1 MRFSRYVRSL
11 GLSGVVS
18 GLVVVACAPL
28 QIPSSGH
35 LARSS
40 QKPPELPAGLAFVRL
55 PALPPKPNLQESP
68 TELLSAVVSDVPVKT
83 FLFALARDSNINIDI
98 DPTITGRVTL
108 NAKNQ
113 TLMQILERVVAQAP
127 VRYEVHGRDIRVLA
141 DTPYMHHYTVDYVNL
156 RRQLTDDVAITSEL
170 GTGSI
175 GGNIMGGNRSTT
187 SIKGT
192 TDNYFW
198 DSLLQN
204 TCMVVTSI
212 HAKNQEEEK
221 DRRDASLREER
232 LNIALS
238 LLRGAQTA
246 HPTAGTTAMTSPRNG
261 DASSNNPVDLTSM
274 GTSRRHISSS
284 PLSHSSVHTTNTADL
299 MHYVLQGS
307 DESSRIGGRTTVQEA
322 TSGHSP
328 PMGTAG
334 GTAGIS
340 TPSTTMTC
348 TATGTAYGTGRPSST
363 QPQVFANRE
372 AGLLSVYSTE
382 KGHVAVRQFL
392 DQIMSRAKQQVL
404 IEATVVEVLLSRNA
418 QQGINWSYLANP
430 STGKGFTF
438 QQGPVGTG
446 LLGTQEASLLRLDF
460 RGNSL
465 TSAITALES
474 FGDVRV
480 LSSPKLAVLNNQAAT
495 LKVVDNYVY
504 ITITFTPGTRTV
516 GANGN
521 MVLTSP
527 DAYTSTIN
535 TVPVGLMMTVMP
547 QIAENGQVT
556 LNVRPT
562 ITRVI
567 REITDPNPALL
578 NASIPIINKIP
589 VIQSREMESLLRIQ
603 SGDIAVLGGLM
614 QDNMSRGTDGLPG
627 LSQVPGIGSLFSQT
641 NDTRNKSELVIFLRP
656 VVVQDPSMR
665 PQGEHLKSF
674 LPDDSFFE
682 RPNPLQ
688 RGTVAPS
695 VLFPK
700 GSR

>member
-1 MRFSRYVRSL
+1 MRFSHRIRRL
-11 GLSGVVS
+11 GWAGVVS
-18 GLVVVACAPL
+18 GLSVVACTPL

-35 LARSS
+35 LTRSV
-40 QKPPELPAGLAFVRL
+40 QKPSDIPAGLTFVRL
-55 PALPPKPNLQESP
+55 PALPPKPDLQENP
-68 TELLSAVVSDVPVKT
+68 MELLSAVVSDLPVKS

-127 VRYEVHGRDIRVLA
+127 VRYEVHGRGIRVLA

-156 RRQLTDDVAITSEL
+156 RRQLTDDIAITSEL
-170 GTGSI
+170 GTGSV

-238 LLRGAQTA
+238 LLRGVHATT
-246 HPTAGTTAMTSPRNG
+246 PTAGTVNSSEMSPQP
-261 DASSNNPVDLTSM
+261 S
-274 GTSRRHISSS
+274 GTSAPPGTATSRKNMSSS
-284 PLSHSSVHTTNTADL
+284 PMHHSVHATNTADL

-307 DESSRIGGRTTVQEA
+307 DEPFRGGHAMIQEG
-322 TSGHSP
+322 SGHSASTGAA
-328 PMGTAG
+328 MGGSHTAPA
-334 GTAGIS
+334 TS
-340 TPSTTMTC
+340 TNSNVTC
-348 TATGTAYGTGRPSST
+348 SATGTAYGTGRPSST
-363 QPQVFANRE
+363 HPQVFANRE

-430 STGKGFTF
+430 ATGKGFTF
-438 QQGPVGTG
+438 QQGPSSTG
-446 LLGTQEASLLRLDF
+446 LLGTQDASLLRMNF
-460 RGNSL
+460 RGNNL
-465 TSAITALES
+465 TSALTALES

-516 GANGN
+516 GANGI

-578 NASIPIINKIP
+578 TATTPIINKIP
-589 VIQSREMESLLRIQ
+589 VIQSREMESLLRVQ
-603 SGDIAVLGGLM
+603 SGDMAVLGGLM

-627 LSQVPGIGSLFSQT
+627 LSQLPGIGGLFSQT
-641 NDTRNKSELVIFLRP
+641 NDTHNKSELVIFLRP
-656 VVVQDPSMR
+656 VVVQDPSVR
-665 PQGEHLKSF
+665 PQNENLKSF

-682 RPNPLQ
+682 RANPLQ
-688 RGTVAPS
+688 RGTLAPS